1 MTEKMRLQ
9 MRNKS
14 YRCDINRPSSRPK
27 PKYEMCLSIMRC
39 LIGIYSMQD

>member
-1 MTEKMRLQ
+1 

-14 YRCDINRPSSRPK
+14 YKCDINRPRPRPRQK
-27 PKYEMCLSIMRC
+27 YVKYEMCLSIMRF